1 VTVLTLGEA
10 LATIRILA
18 PNSFTLLGKKESGVV
33 LLDALAESLY
43 AHLHCRMPLE
53 SDAVPAFS
61 SWAGTRDFV
70 ERLSEANGGTG
81 TWQDGWT
88 VRDVAP
94 AGALVAERRGVRY
107 WIGKEEYRSVGDPPP
122 VGELVAVRL
131 PKEYREMVPGFYLAL
146 GDADDVRETS
156 PIVRVYWNVAAR
168 AAVALVEALTRG
180 FNQAGIP
187 FQLKVLT
194 EPLRYDRVDPAVLY
208 LPRADYSRSLPI
220 LAAVYHRLE
229 SWIRSP
235 VSLMVKR
242 VAPGVGVAEDPGDGS
257 SYGEHRS
264 RLLAGLV
271 IEDRLGSLESLG
283 YRLDALYL
291 NPGSLDDFEAIA
303 PHGD

>member
-1 VTVLTLGEA
+1 MTAGTLREA
-10 LATIRILA
+10 LATIRILS
-18 PNSFTLLGKKESGVV
+18 PNSFTLMGKKEEGTV
-33 LLDALAESLY
+33 LLEALAESLY

-53 SDAVPAFS
+53 SDAVPAFA

-70 ERLSEANGGTG
+70 EGLSEANSGSG

-88 VRDVAP
+88 VRAVAP
-94 AGALVAERRGVRY
+94 AGALVVERRGVRY
-107 WIGKEEYRSVGDPPP
+107 WMGKEEYRSVGDPP
-122 VGELVAVRL
+122 VGEIVAVRL

-180 FNQAGIP
+180 LNQVGIP

-208 LPRADYSRSLPI
+208 LPRADYPRSLPV
-220 LAAVYHRLE
+220 LAAVYQRLG

-235 VSLMVKR
+235 VSLMVKQI
-242 VAPGVGVAEDPGDGS
+242 APGVGLAEDPGDGS

-271 IEDRLGSLESLG
+271 IEERLGSLESLG

-291 NPGSLDDFEAIA
+291 NPGSIDDFEGIV
-303 PHGD
+303 PHDD

>member
-1 VTVLTLGEA
+1 MTAFTLREA
-10 LATIRILA
+10 LATIRILS
-18 PNSFTLLGKKESGVV
+18 PSSFTLLGKREEGTV

-70 ERLSEANGGTG
+70 ERLSEANSGTG

-88 VRDVAP
+88 VRELAP
-94 AGALVAERRGVRY
+94 AGALVVERRGVRY
-107 WIGKEEYRSVGDPPP
+107 WVGKEAHRPAGGRAVA
-122 VGELVAVRL
+122 GETVAVRL

-146 GDADDVRETS
+146 GDADEVRDTS
-156 PIVRVYWNVAAR
+156 AIVRVYWNVAAR
-168 AAVALVEALTRG
+168 AAVELVETLTRG
-180 FNQAGIP
+180 LNRAGIP

-208 LPRADYSRSLPI
+208 LPRADYSRSLPV
-220 LAAVYHRLE
+220 LSPVYRRFG

-235 VSLMVKR
+235 VSLLVKR
-242 VAPGVGVAEDPGDGS
+242 VAPGVGLAEDPGDGS

-264 RLLAGLV
+264 RLLAGLL
-271 IEDRLGSLESLG
+271 IDDRLGAIESLG

-291 NPGSLDDFEAIA
+291 NPGSVDDFGELS
-303 PHGD
+303 PHAV